1 MKQFFYN
8 CKSFAQSMLPQNCLL
23 CDAYSGKELLC
34 ADCRND
40 LPRHTGPACPVCAHP
55 SPQAEICGQCLKRP
69 PAFDSTHAAFI
80 YDFPLDALL
89 KHLKYGGNLV
99 LVDFFA
105 QALLESPPATPPDWL
120 IPMPLHPQR
129 LQQRGF
135 NQSLEIARRLSRLSG
150 IPLLANGVSRT
161 RHSEPQA
168 GLPLAKRAA
177 NVKGIF
183 AANRDFAGQSLL
195 LVDDIMTSGA
205 SLNELAKTLKKAGAQ
220 RVECLVA
227 ARTLPHHV

>member
-1 MKQFFYN
+1 
-8 CKSFAQSMLPQNCLL
+8 MLPQNCLL
-23 CDAYSGKELLC
+23 CDAHAGKELLC
-34 ADCRND
+34 AACRND
-40 LPRHTGPACPVCAHP
+40 LPHHNGPSCPVCAHP
-55 SPQAEICGQCLKRP
+55 SPQQAICGACLKNP
-69 PAFDSTHAAFI
+69 PAFDATHAAFI

-105 QALLESPPATPPDWL
+105 QALLEHLSAHPPDWL

-129 LQQRGF
+129 LKHRGF
-135 NQSLEIARRLSRLSG
+135 NQSLEIARSLSRLSG
-150 IPLLANGVSRT
+150 IPLLAESVSRT

-177 NVKGIF
+177 NVRGIF
-183 AANRDFAGQSLL
+183 AVSGDFKGKSIL

-205 SLNELAKTLKKAGAQ
+205 SLNELAKTLKKAGAI